1 MNSEADL
8 PRSLAPD
15 ELVVPVFDGDG
26 CNLGHL
32 EACLVEAQLVD
43 LVNIKYHLNLLTP
56 FLI

>member
-43 LVNIKYHLNLLTP
+43 LVDIKYNT
-56 FLI
+56 I